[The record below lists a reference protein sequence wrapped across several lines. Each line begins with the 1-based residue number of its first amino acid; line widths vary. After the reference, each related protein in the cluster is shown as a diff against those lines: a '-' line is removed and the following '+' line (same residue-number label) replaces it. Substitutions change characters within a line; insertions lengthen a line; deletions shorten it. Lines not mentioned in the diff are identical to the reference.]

1 MFAFKIV
8 ASLAV
13 LLVAAV
19 NASPA
24 DVAARQEQG
33 FACNADGTDIEA
45 RAGFG
50 SHSILGAARYL
61 NVSKDKNSLGAI
73 WRSYFDP
80 LPNPYLALDFDE
92 QRDLQK
98 KREHLQHCVEFPA
111 TETVGLALALKPVC
125 FNSSSLAC
133 C

>member
-33 FACNADGTDIEA
+33 FACYADGTV
-45 RAGFG
+45 RPSGYHPCNLN
-50 SHSILGAARYL
+50 STPPSCVCILNG
-61 NVSKDKNSLGAI
+61 NPGG
-73 WRSYFDP
+73 P
-80 LPNPYLALDFDE
+80 LCLA
-92 QRDLQK
+92 
-98 KREHLQHCVEFPA
+98 
-111 TETVGLALALKPVC
+111 
-125 FNSSSLAC
+125 
-133 C
+133 

>member
-33 FACNADGTDIEA
+33 FACNADGTFSSPI
-45 RAGFG
+45 RRF
-50 SHSILGAARYL
+50 
-61 NVSKDKNSLGAI
+61 
-73 WRSYFDP
+73 W
-80 LPNPYLALDFDE
+80 LPNVANPFFRP
-92 QRDLQK
+92 QQIPSLQL
-98 KREHLQHCVEFPA
+98 EHHSSELRVR
-111 TETVGLALALKPVC
+111 VSLL
-125 FNSSSLAC
+125 SSLVFQRLMMSEGVFSMEILVARFASLEIGV
-133 C
+133 